1 MICETQSGNLANE
14 KNLTFPL
21 SRGGDAFAEDPGNLV
36 SGVHWPSGPARQAEH
51 SCAATLDTRPAR
63 ARPAP
68 GPAGPI
74 ESENNL
80 ASRGADLLQTA
91 TTLERL
97 GAASGHG
104 AVAALA

>member
-1 MICETQSGNLANE
+1 MICETQSGDLASE
-14 KNLTFPL
+14 KSLTFPL
-21 SRGGDAFAEDPGNLV
+21 SRGGDAFAEDPGNLASV
-36 SGVHWPSGPARQAEH
+36 VHWPSGPARQAED

-74 ESENNL
+74 GSGNSL
-80 ASRGADLLQTA
+80 ASRGADLSQTA

-104 AVAALA
+104 AVAVLA